1 MINQIVYTCDDHGEV
16 ILRRRREAGIAMIAS
31 HAANSITVFG
41 T

>member
-16 ILRRRREAGIAMIAS
+16 ILRRREAGIAMIAS